1 MNFYVIIIMVGILL
15 LITLILIVIDKLLGS
30 SGERTITINED
41 TVIPAD
47 GDESVLSN
55 LAKHNIFVP
64 SACGG
69 KATCGAYVRL
79 DCTKVVVV

>member
-47 GDESVLSN
+47 GMNQYCLT
-55 LAKHNIFVP
+55 LQNIIFFVP

-69 KATCGAYVRL
+69 KATCGACKVRL
-79 DCTKVVVV
+79 YEVVVV